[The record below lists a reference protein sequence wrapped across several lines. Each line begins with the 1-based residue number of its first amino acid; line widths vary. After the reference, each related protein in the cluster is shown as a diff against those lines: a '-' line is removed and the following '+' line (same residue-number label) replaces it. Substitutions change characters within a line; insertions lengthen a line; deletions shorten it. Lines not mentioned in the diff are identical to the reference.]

1 VKTIM
6 TAVNADIKIGR
17 TLSNSTPF
25 ALEIG
30 GLILSYYGSID
41 KALEEVHRLHGNQ
54 QWVMA

>member
-1 VKTIM
+1 M

-30 GLILSYYGSID
+30 GDLIGSYGTVDQAIHVAGSIY
-41 KALEEVHRLHGNQ
+41 GNQ